1 MLDPYRMI
9 GNQAV
14 EHVPIEIAGHRLV
27 IADGPDPLA
36 RPAIGGCSRQHRR
49 QGPQIADPG
58 RSDLERPAGLGQGQD
73 VEVVV
78 VQAGQHRATAQVQLV
93 VAGKP
98 AQSRSERS
106 DPIRLDTQVA
116 PALTDDLGPAQDE
129 GGQRTPPAPRTPLG
143 PPTPPGARGQQAE
156 RGQVEQGHRAVGR
169 ATRRAPGPPCSPIP
183 TPNEDTLPEVSE
195 PLTAAAA
202 VALLG
207 RLRSGRGADELGAP
221 VGRPVLLV
229 DLDEPVRD
237 LALQPPAGWPV
248 VIVATSSAPTA
259 PAAPCGADVLISAA
273 ADPPAPWVGVP
284 GGGMGAAAAAR
295 TVEAAVGASPQA
307 ATTLAQVLRAGS
319 ALGPS
324 EALVLES
331 LAYSTL
337 QSGVEHQTWLE
348 GRPVRRADTRS
359 DPVVQLDRQGD
370 ELWVTLDRPERRN
383 AYSARMRD
391 ELVVALQL
399 AAADPTVTAV
409 HLAGRGPNFSSGG
422 DLAEFGT
429 RPDPAAAH
437 GIRVQHSAGWWID
450 RLKPRVTV
458 HLHGACVGAGIELA
472 AFAGVVEATEGT
484 TMSLPE
490 VGMGLIPGAGGTA
503 SIPRRIG
510 RPRTAWLAIT
520 GHHLDAATAC
530 QWGLVDRLVPAP
542 ETAD

>member
-1 MLDPYRMI
+1 MLNAYRVI

-14 EHVPIEIAGHRLV
+14 EHIPVEVTGHRLV
-27 IADGPDPLA
+27 IADRPDPLA
-36 RPAIGGCSRQHRR
+36 RPAFGGRGRQHRR
-49 QGPQIADPG
+49 QGPPIVDPG

-73 VEVVV
+73 VEMVV
-78 VQAGQHRATAQVQLV
+78 VQPRQHRPAAQVQLV

-106 DPIRLDTQVA
+106 DPTRLDAQVA
-116 PALTDDLGPAQDE
+116 PAVTDDLGPAQDQ
-129 GGQRTPPAPRTPLG
+129 GGQRTPPGERSQAAPSRWAATSRWTAGHVARTALG
-143 PPTPPGARGQQAE
+143 LA
-156 RGQVEQGHRAVGR
+156 
-169 ATRRAPGPPCSPIP
+169 CSPIS
-183 TPNEDTLPEVSE
+183 TPSEDTLPEVSE

-229 DLDEPVRD
+229 ELDEPVGD
-237 LALQPPAGWPV
+237 MALQPPPGWPV
-248 VIVATSSAPTA
+248 VVVATSTTTTT

-273 ADPPAPWVGVP
+273 ADPPEPWVGMA
-284 GGGMGAAAAAR
+284 GGATGAAAAAR
-295 TVEAAVGASPQA
+295 AVEAAILANPQA
-307 ATTLAQVLRAGS
+307 ATTLAQVLRTGS
-319 ALGPS
+319 ALGPA

-337 QSGVEHQTWLE
+337 QSGVEHQTWLDS
-348 GRPVRRADTRS
+348 RPVRRADTRF

-437 GIRVQHSAGWWID
+437 GIRVQHSAGWWVD
-450 RLKPRVTV
+450 RLRPRVTV

-510 RPRTAWLAIT
+510 GPRTAWLAIT

-530 QWGLVDRLVPAP
+530 RWGLVDRLVPAP
-542 ETAD
+542 EAAD